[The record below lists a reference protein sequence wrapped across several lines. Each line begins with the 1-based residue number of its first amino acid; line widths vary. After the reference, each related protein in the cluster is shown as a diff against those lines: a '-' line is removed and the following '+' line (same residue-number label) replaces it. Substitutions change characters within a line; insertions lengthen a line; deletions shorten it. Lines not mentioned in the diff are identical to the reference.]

1 MHNCIARFT
10 VGVAWCIY
18 VAAPLFLSLLFFL
31 LFSGA
36 LLFRMA
42 GRLNFVRARSAEVF
56 EEYQIRPYVI
66 NVDT

>member
-1 MHNCIARFT
+1 MHICGSPFIPFSS
-10 VGVAWCIY
+10 V
-18 VAAPLFLSLLFFL
+18 FL